1 MRGINLPDDDTPV
14 TLRPKMGRRRDL
26 IQTRN
31 IARMRGLLCGIH
43 PRLEQTIAVA
53 CRAPPAL
60 LEC

>member
-53 CRAPPAL
+53 
-60 LEC
+60 